1 MRVHIY
7 LRELIHPAVH
17 SLIPIGPE
25 YRMESDASQSK
36 SEDDDDEE
44 EGEEEEEGGGKSE
57 EEEE

>member
-25 YRMESDASQSK
+25 YRVGSDASQSE

-44 EGEEEEEGGGKSE
+44 EGEEEEEGGGEGE
-57 EEEE
+57 EQE